1 MILSVAWRNIW
12 RNKVR
17 SLVVIFA
24 VAIGLYAGVWSAA
37 FMKGMMNQ
45 RIDKVIKTEL
55 SNIQVHNPEFR
66 KTSEFAN
73 YMDNASA
80 LADEISSI
88 EKVKGASNRIIIQS
102 MVASAE
108 TILTPKLSMVPIL
121 KVLKETRLSLAKS

>member
-1 MILSVAWRNIW
+1 MIFSVAWRNIW

-55 SNIQVHNPEFR
+55 SNMQVHNPEFR
-66 KTSEFAN
+66 KTSEFTN
-73 YMDNASA
+73 YMENASV
-80 LADEISSI
+80 LAEEISKLLGITIEEIVTECNEDEKSSI
-88 EKVKGASNRIIIQS
+88 MVFPVAGKQILALNR
-102 MVASAE
+102 
-108 TILTPKLSMVPIL
+108 TN
-121 KVLKETRLSLAKS
+121 